1 MLMQMSTALSPRF
14 LQMNRKQ
21 EKKKSNGSGCHQI
34 PLRALFFYSF
44 FSSSIYFLLSNVP

>member
-21 EKKKSNGSGCHQI
+21 EKKKVMAQAVIRFH
-34 PLRALFFYSF
+34 
-44 FSSSIYFLLSNVP
+44 

>member
-21 EKKKSNGSGCHQI
+21 KKKVMAQAVIRFH
-34 PLRALFFYSF
+34 
-44 FSSSIYFLLSNVP
+44 

>member
-21 EKKKSNGSGCHQI
+21 GKKSNGSGCHQI

-44 FSSSIYFLLSNVP
+44 FFTTIYFLLSNVP

>member
-21 EKKKSNGSGCHQI
+21 EKKKI

-44 FSSSIYFLLSNVP
+44 FSTTIYFLLSNVP